1 MAQTAA
7 QREVVI
13 LRGARPVFGAFGGA
27 LRDVTALD
35 LGVVATKGALAREP
49 RREINEAF
57 AAQYRAVERDLGL
70 ARDRTNVNGG
80 AARGATASRRAASG
94 AVRASR

>member
-13 LRGARPVFGAFGGA
+13 LGGARTAFGTFGGA

-35 LGVVATKGALAREP
+35 PGVVAAKGALARSRVSP
-49 RREINEAF
+49 DAVVVEAIH
-57 AAQYRAVERDLGL
+57 G
-70 ARDRTNVNGG
+70 
-80 AARGATASRRAASG
+80 
-94 AVRASR
+94 